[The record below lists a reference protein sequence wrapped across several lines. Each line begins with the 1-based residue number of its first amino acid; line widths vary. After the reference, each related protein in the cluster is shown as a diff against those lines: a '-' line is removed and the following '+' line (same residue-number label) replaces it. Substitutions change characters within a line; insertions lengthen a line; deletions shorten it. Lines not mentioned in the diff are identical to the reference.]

1 MEPEKSIPVID
12 NWACVCSEEHAF
24 LPPELK
30 VLLIKGTVTGH
41 PKYPDGK
48 RIQTSCIRRADGK
61 IVYTQNSI
69 YKLGEPRKDWLDWME
84 ENGIKFDPENPIKI
98 K

>member
-1 MEPEKSIPVID
+1 MEHEKSIPVID
-12 NWACVCSEEHAF
+12 NWACVYNDEQAF
-24 LPPELK
+24 LPPELR

-48 RIQTSCIRRADGK
+48 RIQTSRVRRVENK
-61 IVYTQNSI
+61 IVYTQNSV
-69 YKLGEPRKDWLDWME
+69 YRLGEPKKDWLDWME